1 MLLCLGG
8 SQASVIFAMVD
19 MCYAW
24 IQNECTRKLH
34 FASCIREL

>member
-8 SQASVIFAMVD
+8 SQADVTLASID

-24 IQNECTRKLH
+24 IQKMNAPDYTFLPH
-34 FASCIREL
+34 AFEL